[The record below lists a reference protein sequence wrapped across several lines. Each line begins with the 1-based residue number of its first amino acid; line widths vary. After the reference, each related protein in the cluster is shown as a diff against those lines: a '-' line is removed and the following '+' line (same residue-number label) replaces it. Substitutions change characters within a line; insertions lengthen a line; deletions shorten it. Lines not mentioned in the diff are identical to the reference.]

1 MNWARWLAARRED
14 ARWAREYAMPWVR
27 RRLSGASSG
36 DGLSAKRPE
45 LVPLSAAGSAAGSAA
60 DESDVPSPAGGPGE
74 VGQDFF

>member
-1 MNWARWLAARRED
+1 MNRARWLAARRED

-45 LVPLSAAGSAAGSAA
+45 LVSLSAAGSAAGSAA
-60 DESDVPSPAGGPGE
+60 DESAVPSPAGGPGE